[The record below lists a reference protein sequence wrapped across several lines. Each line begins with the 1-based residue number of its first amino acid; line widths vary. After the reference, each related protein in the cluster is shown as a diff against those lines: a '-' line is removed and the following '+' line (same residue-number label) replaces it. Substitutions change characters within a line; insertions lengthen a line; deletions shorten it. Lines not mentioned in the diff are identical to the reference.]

1 MSVVREHK
9 FRRQRNLSKWLVVR
23 CWLTVRCCSS
33 VWGGRDVLA
42 LSISSSGKPT
52 LSTSWLRHALK
63 GNIWKKMATMRDIK
77 TWVSGNT
84 HVVSRSCELLPCTGD
99 VLWELCDE
107 LSLLI
112 TNIEQVM
119 TAALT
124 TINVTN
130 TELLIVSNEETT
142 QLLPTPSSELNTVG
156 VSMPLD

>member
-1 MSVVREHK
+1 MSVVTEHK

-99 VLWELCDE
+99 VLWELCYE

-119 TAALT
+119 TATLT

-130 TELLIVSNEETT
+130 TKLLNVMKKQHNHYLYTVAVSR
-142 QLLPTPSSELNTVG
+142 LLH
-156 VSMPLD
+156 